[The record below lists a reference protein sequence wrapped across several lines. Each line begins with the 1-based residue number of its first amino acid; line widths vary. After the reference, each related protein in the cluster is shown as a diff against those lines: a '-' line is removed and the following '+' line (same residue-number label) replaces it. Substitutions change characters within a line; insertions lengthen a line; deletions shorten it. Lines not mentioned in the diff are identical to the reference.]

1 MEASLLGRFG
11 GADCM
16 RRKNTE
22 LLRDVVRQM
31 LREQHLDEKLDDKH
45 VIEAWPIVLG
55 GNISNYT
62 THLEVKNRTLYVK
75 LSSSVLRHDLFLSR
89 HEIKTALNRHVGKEV
104 IKEIFF
110 R

>member
-1 MEASLLGRFG
+1 LKASLVGRFG

-22 LLRDVVRQM
+22 LLRDVVRQV
-31 LREQHLDEKLDDKH
+31 LKEQHLDGKLNDKH
-45 VIEAWPIVLG
+45 IIEAWSVVLG
-55 GNISNYT
+55 KNISNYT

-89 HEIKTALNRHVGKEV
+89 HEIKTALNQKVGQDV
-104 IKEIFF
+104 IREIIF